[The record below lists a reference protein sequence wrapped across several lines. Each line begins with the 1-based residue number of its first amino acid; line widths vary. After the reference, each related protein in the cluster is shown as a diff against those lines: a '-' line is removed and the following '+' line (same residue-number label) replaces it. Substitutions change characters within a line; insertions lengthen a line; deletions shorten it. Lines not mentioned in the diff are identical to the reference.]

1 MTPAQRSMC
10 SVLMQHMGRFYEN
23 PENERRFREW
33 KERRTNPATD
43 LMPAA
48 PSGCRQLAGK
58 RLTANLTASRTFS
71 S

>member
-1 MTPAQRSMC
+1 MHQLYGNPQNEE
-10 SVLMQHMGRFYEN
+10 RFQKWKQ
-23 PENERRFREW
+23 ER
-33 KERRTNPATD
+33 KAINPATD

-48 PSGCRQLAGK
+48 PSGCRQLAGR

>member
-1 MTPAQRSMC
+1 MC
-10 SVLMQHMGRFYEN
+10 HTVKLLMRQFYGDPGNEARF
-23 PENERRFREW
+23 PEW
-33 KERRTNPATD
+33 KEEREAINPATD

-58 RLTANLTASRTFS
+58 WLTANLTASRTFS